1 MRPQETVSCFFQR
14 PEDPEIAAWRFD
26 FTLWDAENEE
36 FIRLNDIQRQDINR
50 ILQKRYGMLQWE
62 QGSGKALAAI
72 AAAMYCMKKQ
82 GIHSA

>member
-1 MRPQETVSCFFQR
+1 MPGFGR
-14 PEDPEIAAWRFD
+14 D

-62 QGSGKALAAI
+62 QGSGKTLAAI
-72 AAAMYCMKKQ
+72 ATATYRMKKQ
-82 GIHSA
+82 GLHSQQLHPAAAKAVQRRLGPL